1 MKFIRYFLC
10 ISLLLLNSCTHSI
23 YTFPCKPEPLPD
35 ICFESEDIH
44 VALVLGSGGA
54 RGMFHVGVL
63 EVLEEENIPIDLI
76 VGCSAGALVGAMY
89 ADKACLSEVK
99 NLLMVCRK
107 HHLLD
112 IRLSC
117 CRYGLSEGRGMCAFL
132 NRHLSCRKFEDLKI
146 PFVCVATDLEQG
158 EVIPLGTGPLIPAIQ
173 ASCAVPFFYKP
184 VVLHGRVLIDGG
196 VVEPNPVFA
205 ACAHNPQV
213 IIAVDL
219 TALLPITAPSN
230 LFGIAQRSAEI
241 MHLNMSR
248 HSLQGA
254 DIVIKPVIGHIGT
267 FEDGHQNFLYEEGK
281 RATREAIPLIKE
293 LYAKRVLPNQT

>member
-1 MKFIRYFLC
+1 MILMRCFLLFC
-10 ISLLLLNSCTHSI
+10 LLASSSCSRSI

-35 ICFESEDIH
+35 ICFENENIG
-44 VALVLGSGGA
+44 VALVLGGGGA

-76 VGCSAGALVGAMY
+76 VGCSAGAIVGALY
-89 ADKACLSEVK
+89 ADNPCAQNVK
-99 NLLMVCRK
+99 EKLIVCTRQD
-107 HHLLD
+107 LLD

-117 CRYGLSEGRGMCAFL
+117 CRYGLSKGTALCHFL
-132 NRHLSCRKFEDLKI
+132 KKHMVSREFDELKI

-158 EVIPLGTGPLIPAIQ
+158 EAVPLGTGPLIPAVQ
-173 ASCAVPFFYKP
+173 ASCAVPFFFQP

-196 VVEPNPVFA
+196 VVEPNPVAA
-205 ACAHNPQV
+205 ACIHNPKL

-219 TALLPITAPSN
+219 TALLHMTAPTS

-248 HSLQGA
+248 QCLHGA
-254 DIVIKPVIGHIGT
+254 DLVIKPVLHPIGM
-267 FEDGHQNFLYEEGK
+267 FEDGHTNYLYEEGK
-281 RATREAIPLIKE
+281 RATREMLPQIKE
-293 LYAKRVLPNQT
+293 LYAQRVLSNPT